1 MKLVSS
7 TPVPASNREA
17 PSEMNDPQD
26 ADILAMLASNP
37 DLRTFKC
44 TMDVYDINL
53 ESVVLVMIAYVA
65 ASNSDDA
72 EFIARKAAS
81 GRCQMVGLFDY
92 LNVSTVL
99 LPSLV
104 SAEPVADDALTAY
117 FNSIDKLSIEQYKMP
132 AIEIAD
138 DREAL
143 LHSMQESANAQLPIK
158 NALQALR
165 LIKAKELWSRFGDVP
180 VDDNECLE
188 LPFLD
193 FEIGADRMDVWRWF
207 EEHFDIEVNGLMFT

>member
-7 TPVPASNREA
+7 TPVPASHSDA
-17 PSEMNDPQD
+17 PSVMNDPQD
-26 ADILAMLASNP
+26 ADILAMLHANP
-37 DLRTFKC
+37 DLRTYKC
-44 TMDVYDINL
+44 TMEVYDINL

-65 ASNSDDA
+65 AVNSDDA
-72 EFIARKAAS
+72 EFVARKTAAS
-81 GRCQMVGLFDY
+81 RCQMVGLFDY

-104 SAEPVADDALTAY
+104 GAEAVDDDDFTAY
-117 FNSIDKLSIEQYKMP
+117 FNSIDKLSIEQYKIP

-138 DREAL
+138 EREAL
-143 LHSMQESANAQLPIK
+143 LHSMQDSANAQLPIK
-158 NALQALR
+158 TALQALR
-165 LIKAKELWSRFGDVP
+165 LIKAKELWSRLGDIP

-193 FEIGADRMDVWRWF
+193 FKVGDERVDVWHWF
-207 EEHFDIEVNGLMFT
+207 EEEFNTEVHRLMFN